1 MTIAAKVKGKGY
13 NKVVRPVVM
22 YVFAV
27 TDSDRMETCI
37 SEGQTQVEG
46 LAGKAEMD
54 MFKSGY
60 TGLRMLNDQA
70 TMEEEDHREDA

>member
-13 NKVVRPVVM
+13 NKVARPVVM

-46 LAGKAEMD
+46 LAHSK
-54 MFKSGY
+54 KSVVG
-60 TGLRMLNDQA
+60 
-70 TMEEEDHREDA
+70 

>member
-1 MTIAAKVKGKGY
+1 
-13 NKVVRPVVM
+13 
-22 YVFAV
+22 
-27 TDSDRMETCI
+27 METCI